1 MAYTLWSTGKF
12 NSTSQR
18 TLRSDSMIKKHA
30 GYGRQSGLTAGL
42 RVSHLEFGF
51 SAESS
56 MAQNVDA
63 AVGIASLSSIVQELF
78 QYPA

>member
-1 MAYTLWSTGKF
+1 MAYTLWATGKF
-12 NSTSQR
+12 NSASQR

-56 MAQNVDA
+56 MVQNVDA
-63 AVGIASLSSIVQELF
+63 AVGIASLSSTVQELF

>member
-12 NSTSQR
+12 NSASQR

-51 SAESS
+51 SVELSVVP
-56 MAQNVDA
+56 NVDA
-63 AVGIASLSSIVQELF
+63 AVGIAPLSSTVQELF

>member
-12 NSTSQR
+12 NSASQR

-30 GYGRQSGLTAGL
+30 RYGRQSGLTAGL

-63 AVGIASLSSIVQELF
+63 AVGIAPLQELF